1 MGRPG
6 TLRIISGSAGGLRLA
21 YPKEVKIR
29 PTADRVREAVF
40 NILAGRADDAR
51 VLDLFAGT
59 GAYGLEALSR
69 GARRCT
75 FVEKHHACVAA
86 IRDNLQKTHLAENAV
101 VVSAD
106 AFAFVDRE
114 LPASEPFDLI
124 FIDPPYRFSQDSS
137 AGSKMAKLMAGLAT
151 PGVLAAEGI
160 IILEHASTA
169 AVSEQIGPLRCYD
182 RRNYG
187 TTAVSFFGL
196 ASMDA
201 A

>member
-6 TLRIISGSAGGLRLA
+6 TLRIIAGSLGGIRLA
-21 YPKEVKIR
+21 FPKEVKIR

-69 GARRCT
+69 GAAQCI
-75 FVEKHHACVAA
+75 FVEKHRACVAA
-86 IRDNLQKTHLAENAV
+86 IRENLEKTRLAEKATV
-101 VVSAD
+101 VPAD
-106 AFAFVDRE
+106 AFSFVKKE
-114 LPASEPFDLI
+114 LPAAQPFDLI

-137 AGSKMAKLMAGLAT
+137 AGSRMAGLMAGLAA
-151 PGVLAAEGI
+151 PGVLAPGGV

-169 AVSEQIGPLRCYD
+169 AVSEAFGLLRCHS
-182 RRNYG
+182 RRHYG
-187 TTAVSFFGL
+187 TTDVSFCSHG
-196 ASMDA
+196 A
-201 A
+201 ADGV